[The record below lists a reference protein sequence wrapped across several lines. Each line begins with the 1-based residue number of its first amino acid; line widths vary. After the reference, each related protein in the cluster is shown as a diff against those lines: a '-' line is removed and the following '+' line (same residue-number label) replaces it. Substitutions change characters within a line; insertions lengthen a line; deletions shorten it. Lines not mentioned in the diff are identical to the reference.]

1 MSKKR
6 SIIVAVL
13 VTFILTALV
22 TFGVVRVYDS
32 GILTYFGIALS
43 DDGISAIKRAKDI
56 IDREYYAHVDDDV
69 LYQGALKGMF
79 EALGDE
85 YSWYV
90 NEEEYK

>member
-6 SIIVAVL
+6 SIIITVL
-13 VTFILTALV
+13 VTFIFTALA
-22 TFGVVRVYDS
+22 TFGAVRLYDS
-32 GILTYFGIALS
+32 GILSYFGIPLS
-43 DDGISAIKRAKDI
+43 DDGIGAIKRAKDI
-56 IDREYYAHVDDDV
+56 IDREYYIDVDDDV

-90 NEEEYK
+90 LQF